1 MKESQG
7 KEPHIAMNTEFEDL
21 DKLEDQRE
29 KFLEVGSRLGVASNY
44 NEFLVFE
51 VEKVTKKIAHIK
63 VVNSDFP
70 SGLHKVR
77 RGLKLDKERFRAT
90 WYGEVPYCINPLAEL
105 YYFDENCERIE
116 KAQRT
121 TYALKLGL
129 EMLEDKIKTM
139 SNTDGVVRSKAV
151 YFMTELI
158 DELGLRSEKVHEL
171 LQRKWGNLPID

>member
-1 MKESQG
+1 MD
-7 KEPHIAMNTEFEDL
+7 TEFENL

-29 KFLEVGSRLGVASNY
+29 KFLEVGSRLGVLGGFSNY
-44 NEFLVFE
+44 KELLVFE
-51 VEKVTKKIAHIK
+51 VEKVTKKIAFIK
-63 VVNSDFP
+63 AVNSEFP
-70 SGLHKVR
+70 SGLYKVK

-90 WYGEVPYCINPLAEL
+90 WYGKVPYCINPLEEL
-105 YYFDENCERIE
+105 YYFDKICERIE
-116 KAQRT
+116 EAQRT

-129 EMLEDKIKTM
+129 ETLEDKIKTM

-151 YFMTELI
+151 YLMTELI